1 MIELV
6 GCVLI
11 GIIGF
16 TFIAMLIDELRTNYK
31 IRKDLEG
38 DNKMDEYMEAKSHP
52 ISSCAELSKYFIG
65 RHEIVPVCLT
75 PQFEKEF
82 NAKMYQLENLQ
93 QTLKELNAKIII
105 MEKYLELIADLSYD
119 YDGCNSVDGLKELI
133 DELKKYANLG
143 RVCNLSE
150 AIFQDGSSSYNILH
164 EKLKEED

>member
-1 MIELV
+1 MIELA
-6 GCVLI
+6 GCALM
-11 GIIGF
+11 GIIGI

-65 RHEIVPVCLT
+65 RHEIVPIYLT

-93 QTLKELNAKIII
+93 QTP
-105 MEKYLELIADLSYD
+105 
-119 YDGCNSVDGLKELI
+119 KELI